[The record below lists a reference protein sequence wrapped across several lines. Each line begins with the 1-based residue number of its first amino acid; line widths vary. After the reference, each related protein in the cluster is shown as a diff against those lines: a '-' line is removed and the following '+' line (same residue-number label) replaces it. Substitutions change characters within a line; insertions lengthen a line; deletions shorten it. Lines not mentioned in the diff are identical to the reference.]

1 MVSHSDMKPIAQQAE
16 NRGPGRPGG
25 EESRAR
31 ILEAAGRL
39 IADRGYDGVSIRE
52 LAREA
57 GVNGASINYHF
68 GGKEGLYHGI
78 LVKLVEDT
86 DPLFAPMI
94 DGLREG
100 VKQAD
105 GDREAL
111 ARVAAFVIRSLL
123 AGILSGK
130 TLRWQMP
137 IMLREFQQPS
147 SEFAMLIRDR
157 INPVHDAVAELV
169 AAATGYGR
177 RAPETLLLTANMIA
191 QCMAFGATK
200 GLILA
205 RLNWEDYSPENVR
218 LIVGTMVPRML
229 AMLGLPEVD
238 PYADEEAA

>member
-1 MVSHSDMKPIAQQAE
+1 MASHSRIKAITPQTE
-16 NRGPGRPGG
+16 TRRPGRPGG

-86 DPLFAPMI
+86 EPLFGPMI
-94 DGLREG
+94 EALRDG
-100 VKQAD
+100 VKRAD
-105 GDREAL
+105 GDRAAL
-111 ARVAAFVIRSLL
+111 ARMAAFVIRSLL
-123 AGILSGK
+123 TGVSSGQ

-137 IMLREFQQPS
+137 IMLREFHQPS

-169 AAATGYGR
+169 AAATGHDR

-205 RLNWEDYSPENVR
+205 RLDWEDYTPEYIR

-238 PYADEEAA
+238 PYADEEEA